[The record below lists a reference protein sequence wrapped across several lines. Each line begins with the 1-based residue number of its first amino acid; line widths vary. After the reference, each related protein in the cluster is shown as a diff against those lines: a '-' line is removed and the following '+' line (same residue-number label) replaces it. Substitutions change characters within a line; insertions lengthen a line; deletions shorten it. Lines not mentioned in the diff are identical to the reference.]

1 MDDPNQVRTGW
12 VVYALGSAIFA
23 AATAILGKVA
33 VSEINANLATLI
45 RTIVILILLIGV
57 VLARGEW
64 EPLGRLS
71 RLGLLMLVLSG
82 VATGLSWMCYYR
94 ALQLAP
100 ASQVAP
106 IDKLSVALVIVTGI
120 VVLGEPLTWR
130 VAVGG
135 GLIVV
140 GVLVLARG

>member
-1 MDDPNQVRTGW
+1 MDDPNQIRTGW
-12 VVYALGSAIFA
+12 VVFALGSALFA
-23 AATAILGKVA
+23 AATAILGKIA

-45 RTIVILILLIGV
+45 RTIVILVLMIGV
-57 VLARGEW
+57 VIARGEW

-71 RLGLLMLVLSG
+71 RVGVLMLILSG

-106 IDKLSVALVIVTGI
+106 IDKLSVALVIVTG
-120 VVLGEPLTWR
+120 VVFLGEPLTWR
-130 VAVGG
+130 VAMGG

>member
-1 MDDPNQVRTGW
+1 MDDTNQVRTGW
-12 VVYALGSAIFA
+12 LVFALGSAVFA

-71 RLGLLMLVLSG
+71 RLGVLMLVLSG

-106 IDKLSVALVIVTGI
+106 VDKLSVALVIVTGV

-130 VAVGG
+130 VAAGG